1 MNHFTKSFQKKWIV
15 LWLIISIS
23 LLLVNASVVLINS
36 FRIESLNKRKEQI
49 LIMMRDV
56 DNIQNSTLHGLDLGI
71 RGFAISMKKEL
82 LLPFE
87 KAIYFNDSIF
97 LSLFQQAELF
107 QYPKENI
114 DSLNSLTT
122 EYIYFSNYLKGLIE
136 RDSLSKF
143 KAIIS
148 ADPGLTFWQKYNYY
162 EKDIYRH
169 LANARNDL
177 NRQIESSLTLNLI
190 LQILVIS
197 LLLPS
202 IILIFYSLIKLKKD
216 IGSKNT
222 LVHQK
227 NSELQNSN
235 EFMSHIIR
243 GPICRLRGLFYLLNE
258 EKVSEK
264 DEVLE
269 RIEQVAL
276 EIDELTKN
284 NSF

>member
-136 RDSLSKF
+136 R
-143 KAIIS
+143 
-148 ADPGLTFWQKYNYY
+148 
-162 EKDIYRH
+162 
-169 LANARNDL
+169 
-177 NRQIESSLTLNLI
+177 
-190 LQILVIS
+190 
-197 LLLPS
+197 
-202 IILIFYSLIKLKKD
+202 
-216 IGSKNT
+216 
-222 LVHQK
+222 
-227 NSELQNSN
+227 
-235 EFMSHIIR
+235 
-243 GPICRLRGLFYLLNE
+243 
-258 EKVSEK
+258 
-264 DEVLE
+264 
-269 RIEQVAL
+269 
-276 EIDELTKN
+276 
-284 NSF
+284 